1 MKEEK
6 EINCLYGSEHQKSIL
21 YVYDGWYVCDGSVN
35 VNRTNQLLEDGVDI
49 ELIEKDVP
57 YYYCKSCN
65 PIESLQELIDFIEED

>member
-49 ELIEKDVP
+49 ELIENIDV
-57 YYYCKSCN
+57 YTSCN